1 MSKTYEVYPTTSYI
15 PTKEE
20 IGKLAEKYL
29 NIFLEKE
36 NIKEEYKKKLKVANS
51 TLKFSDKSYI
61 NRANICMV
69 DTEYDIYQLN
79 IKEGNA
85 IFVFF
90 HNYNDLYIE
99 FLISDLK
106 NEINEKEIYKT
117 IKLGYM
123 WSIKRTAWQPVL
135 ANILYGFV
143 AIAIAE
149 LTNGLIYSDD
159 GAWNFKEIP
168 LKAEEF
174 LPMLLNATIEQ
185 ILRSE

>member
-1 MSKTYEVYPTTSYI
+1 
-15 PTKEE
+15 
-20 IGKLAEKYL
+20 
-29 NIFLEKE
+29 
-36 NIKEEYKKKLKVANS
+36 
-51 TLKFSDKSYI
+51 
-61 NRANICMV
+61 
-69 DTEYDIYQLN
+69 
-79 IKEGNA
+79 
-85 IFVFF
+85 
-90 HNYNDLYIE
+90 
-99 FLISDLK
+99 
-106 NEINEKEIYKT
+106 
-117 IKLGYM
+117 M

-159 GAWNFKEIP
+159 GDWNFKEIS